1 MKGLLISLAIVLL
14 ITAVGLGASALVHIN
29 LASSLE
35 TARET
40 GFEEGDR
47 DGYEKGLIEGSIAGY
62 QEGSKS
68 GYLTSNRLLGDNE
81 DRENFYF
88 IYNPTYEEVQNILD
102 KDGLDSAQ
110 DMIDYAVINGIRIA
124 YVRCQT
130 VPDKEKGKVRLHEL
144 VGFETVDKGFIIIE
158 PELHSEVKVKVGVS
172 YSALNR
178 LPASSYDD
186 TIDKIT
192 VVW

>member
-1 MKGLLISLAIVLL
+1 MKGLLISLAIVIL
-14 ITAVGLGASALVHIN
+14 ITAVGVGASALVHIS
-29 LASSLE
+29 LANSLE
-35 TARET
+35 TARAT

-62 QEGSKS
+62 QEGSKR
-68 GYLTSNRLLGDNE
+68 GYLTSNSLFGPNE
-81 DRENFYF
+81 NEENFYF
-88 IYNPTYEEVQNILD
+88 IYNPTYEEVQSILE

-110 DMIDYAVINGIRIA
+110 DMIDYAVVNGIRIA

-130 VPDKEKGKVRLHEL
+130 VPDAEKGKVRLYEL
-144 VGFETVDKGFIIIE
+144 VGFETVDNGFIIIE
-158 PELHSEVKVKVGVS
+158 PESHSEVEVKVGVS
-172 YSALNR
+172 FSALNR

-186 TIDKIT
+186 TINKIT

>member
-14 ITAVGLGASALVHIN
+14 ITAVGVGASALVHVN
-29 LASSLE
+29 LANSLE
-35 TARET
+35 TAHET
-40 GFEEGDR
+40 GFEEGDQ

-62 QEGSKS
+62 QEGSKR
-68 GYLTSNRLLGDNE
+68 GYLTSNRLVGDNE

-88 IYNPTYEEVQNILD
+88 IYNPTYEEVQSILD
-102 KDGLDSAQ
+102 EDGLDSAQ

-130 VPDKEKGKVRLHEL
+130 VPDAERGKVRLHEL
-144 VGFETVDKGFIIIE
+144 VGFETVDNGFIIID
-158 PELHSEVKVKVGVS
+158 PESRNEVEVKVGIS
-172 YSALNR
+172 FTALNR
-178 LPASSYDD
+178 LPAASHDD